1 MWGLLTACWKIC
13 ALGSATASRTSASV
27 ASGRTMRYWRSA
39 ACCDSFRKPASSVWY
54 FWMVALS
61 RRSVL
66 PIWLAFMEV
75 PASGLPL
82 IRFTRST
89 RLRYKVMMWALRPS
103 ISLEGMSGRASDWRK
118 TRSRLSSSLSSSSMS
133 WLILVHWPRML
144 FLAPPSLYS
153 SSSTSCPPVR
163 Y

>member
-66 PIWLAFMEV
+66 PTWLAFIEML
-75 PASGLPL
+75 AWGLL
-82 IRFTRST
+82 LMRLTRST
-89 RLRYKVMMWALRPS
+89 RLRYTVMMSALSLS

-118 TRSRLSSSLSSSSMS
+118 TRSRSSSCLSRSSMAR
-133 WLILVHWPRML
+133 LIWVHWPRMS
-144 FLAPPSLYS
+144 SLPLRS
-153 SSSTSCPPVR
+153 LNSPSSTSCSPVLG
-163 Y
+163 